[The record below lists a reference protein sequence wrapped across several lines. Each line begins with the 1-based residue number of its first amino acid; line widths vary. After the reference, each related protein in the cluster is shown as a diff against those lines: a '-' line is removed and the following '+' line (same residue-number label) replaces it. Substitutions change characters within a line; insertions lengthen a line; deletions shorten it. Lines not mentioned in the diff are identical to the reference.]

1 MLPFRALVQVSL
13 ALPLGWRVRALDM
26 GRTEGSVVDVLAAD
40 AWEEGEEPTERTAFP
55 RVAPVGLF
63 FGNFKEP
70 RYLALCAEPAMGCS
84 EVIDTFV
91 AQARAR
97 HEPYLRRSLGELTAE
112 AAAKAIARIVRE
124 ELSVREVALVAIDD
138 IPPADEAC
146 AKRIARGLR
155 RAADLGPSIVISCAP
170 EASQLLDELPEFMSV
185 GARELRV
192 RSDDAE
198 TNEGGGTSP
207 LTRGVYCL
215 EHGLRLAHGALCAP
229 GALPR
234 PYVDAY
240 RELVSTSLRLTLT
253 EEEVKLRLT
262 MLLLGHGPCAELRQG
277 SDATFAELLME
288 VRGRSPLFGIG
299 EALDEYSC
307 LGADSREL
315 REASFSAL
323 TSAVRRFPEVGE
335 SCVEA
340 LCAREDFT
348 RAAYVCKMLGTG
360 DSVDVVLRN
369 ASRFIDVGECTLVGD
384 ALSAAELMGLGP
396 DHEVQAAMRACE
408 AVSSK
413 HWTQGEQGVAR
424 AQAAVAG
431 PEFEAQLLEGARALL
446 CEMGAQPP
454 FDARG
459 WTPLA
464 RRLTVHADVCEKLSC
479 GFLTSALRVL
489 SATPTQAGSMSVSSA
504 LLEVDAELLR
514 MLLGDGRAQG
524 SERLSGALG
533 LLSAESVAGLA
544 GYADCLE
551 LVGATLR
558 GDQGALT
565 MADQVATRAERA
577 GEQVVRAVALLARCA
592 ICLRLGAYAAAKAAS
607 ELAVVQA
614 STARAPYAGRVAE
627 VLGEVARHLSGGQ
640 GAKVRLTGVTG
651 DFEAVCAI
659 VNDAMARG
667 ADGSARMAEGV
678 GDELP
683 SDALWVL
690 AFLSDGLGD
699 FSAALRERIPGAWL
713 VSVARVRGS
722 WFVEE
727 EQQGE
732 RDVPALPSLALPAP
746 AERAT
751 CPDEV
756 RRTGWH
762 GARRVEIALLGRF
775 EVRVDGVLVPDKRL
789 DRRNAKS
796 VLVFLALQPG
806 SGTKRYRIVEQ
817 VWPSSDYS
825 TGSGRAYQATSV
837 IRRALS
843 NPGGDFDPLVTSR
856 ASKTVAL
863 NGDFVCCDVDDFRA
877 CAKATCDCEDSARKV
892 ALARAAERIYEG
904 DLCVPPEDATG
915 FVGLMR
921 AELRRTYVDAMVAG
935 AEAALRIGERHT
947 SVRMATSAVLADNLR
962 EDAVGALVL
971 ALRACGRDAEAERQ
985 YQSFERRLAQREN
998 RGPSSVLR
1006 GVMRDSEPR
1015 ALD

>member
-1 MLPFRALVQVSL
+1 MDKGRA
-13 ALPLGWRVRALDM
+13 
-26 GRTEGSVVDVLAAD
+26 EGSVVDVSSAD
-40 AWEEGEEPTERTAFP
+40 VWEEGDEPTERSAFP

-63 FGNFKEP
+63 FGSFRES
-70 RYLALCAEPAMGCS
+70 RLLALCAEPGMGCS

-124 ELSVREVALVAIDD
+124 ELSVRTVALLAIDD

-155 RAADLGPSIVISCAP
+155 RAADLGPSIVISYVP

-185 GARELRV
+185 SARELLV
-192 RSDDAE
+192 RDDDEAA
-198 TNEGGGTSP
+198 EGGGTHQ

-215 EHGLRLAHGALCAP
+215 ERGLRLAHGALCAP

-253 EEEVKLRLT
+253 EEEVKLRLA
-262 MLLLGHGPCAELRQG
+262 MLLLGCGSCAELRQG
-277 SDATFAELLME
+277 SAAAFTELLME

-315 REASFSAL
+315 QETSFGVLA
-323 TSAVRRFPEVGE
+323 SAVRRFPEVGE
-335 SCVEA
+335 SCVEV
-340 LCAREDFT
+340 LCAREDFA

-369 ASRFIDVGECTLVGD
+369 ASRFIDAGECALVGD
-384 ALSAAELMGLGP
+384 ALSAAKLMGLGP
-396 DHEVQAAMRACE
+396 DHEVQAAARACE
-408 AVSSK
+408 AVSSR
-413 HWTQGEQGVAR
+413 HWAQEGQEVAWAQGVT
-424 AQAAVAG
+424 G
-431 PEFEAQLLEGARALL
+431 PVLEAQLLEGARGLL
-446 CEMGAQPP
+446 CAMGTQPP

-489 SATPTQAGSMSVSSA
+489 AATPTQAGPTSVSSA

-524 SERLSGALG
+524 SERLSESLG
-533 LLSAESVAGLA
+533 LLSAEPVAGLA

-551 LVGATLR
+551 LIGATLR
-558 GDQGALT
+558 GDQGALK

-577 GEQVVRAVALLARCA
+577 DEHVVQAVALLARCA
-592 ICLRLGAYAAAKAAS
+592 SCLRLGAYAAAKAAS

-614 STARAPYAGRVAE
+614 RAARVPYAGRVAE

-640 GAKVRLTGVTG
+640 GAKVRLASVSG

-659 VNDAMARG
+659 VNDAMAQG
-667 ADGSARMAEGV
+667 AGGSARMTEGV

-683 SDALWVL
+683 LDALWVL

-727 EQQGE
+727 QQHDEQC
-732 RDVPALPSLALPAP
+732 VPALPSLALPAP

-762 GARRVEIALLGRF
+762 GAKRVEIALLGRF

-796 VLVFLALQPG
+796 VLVFLALQRG

-843 NPGGDFDPLVTSR
+843 SPDGDFDPLVTSR

-863 NGDFVCCDVDDFRA
+863 NGDFVCCDIDDFRA
-877 CAKATCDCEDSARKV
+877 CAKAVCDCEDSARKV

-915 FVGLMR
+915 YVGLMR

-935 AEAALRIGERHT
+935 AEAALRVGERHT
-947 SVRMATSAVLADNLR
+947 SVRMATSAVLADDLR